1 MTLLMMYYDAA
12 LRSHSFIHRN
22 SWSNSSVSF
31 ASPTVLDAGDK
42 IPWRRRTSK
51 SMFQLCHK
59 CSKRSAQSAVG
70 TQRKGTCS
78 MRAGVRKQALT
89 WQKVRLEI
97 LNTRFSCFRI
107 QWGPILAE
115 IMLSKNHPFQA
126 ATLLHRFYRLDW
138 SFLIEQ
144 SPDIEMVS
152 ICTVQYGNM
161 KIFEHL
167 KCD

>member
-1 MTLLMMYYDAA
+1 MPSLMMYYDAA
-12 LRSHSFIHRN
+12 LRSHSFIHRS

-31 ASPTVLDAGDK
+31 GSPTVLDAGDT

-59 CSKRSAQSAVG
+59 CSKRWAQSAVG
-70 TQRKGTCS
+70 TQRKGHIAWEQEWES
-78 MRAGVRKQALT
+78 KHWVGRKCG
-89 WQKVRLEI
+89 LEI

-115 IMLSKNHPFQA
+115 IMLSKNHSFQA
-126 ATLLHRFYRLDW
+126 AKFLHRFYRLDW

-144 SPDIEMVS
+144 SPDIEMVF
-152 ICTVQYGNM
+152 ICTFQYGNM

-167 KCD
+167 KYD